1 MSIQVTALRSYLG
14 RLALIVAACVF
25 GSCAELEQQL
35 KDQGELIRKLQE
47 DQTAAQTLNSSLA
60 YQLSMLR
67 SDHDELSRM
76 VGCSNSQV
84 RDFMRSCVSRQ
95 NYVCSVQNIDQA
107 LRVMT
112 NINHVIAYV
121 WPDNPALVLQR
132 VGQLKEILRQHTRLS
147 TSRLL
152 VVAAPAGTSA
162 VDTSRAE
169 QIARSLRNQ
178 VVADIYPA
186 THPEKP
192 ALPTLPPLLLGCN
205 ERDELLRRYRQVL
218 PNRDLEVSGEPK
230 ANQRRI
236 VLWFFLVDC

>member
-1 MSIQVTALRSYLG
+1 MT
-14 RLALIVAACVF
+14 ACVL
-25 GSCAELEQQL
+25 GSCAELEQQV
-35 KDQGELIRKLQE
+35 KEQGAYIKKIQE
-47 DQTAAQTLNSSLA
+47 DMIAAQTLNSAIA
-60 YQLSMLR
+60 YQMNMLR

-84 RDFMRSCVSRQ
+84 RDFMRSCVSRH
-95 NYVCSVQNIDQA
+95 NFVCSVQNIDQA

-121 WPDNPALVLQR
+121 WPDNPALVLER
-132 VGQLKEILRQHTRLS
+132 VGQLKEILRRHTRLS

-162 VDTSRAE
+162 IDTSRAE

-178 VVADIYPA
+178 IVTDIYPA

-218 PNRDLEVSGEPK
+218 PNRDTEVSGEPK
-230 ANQRRI
+230 VNQRRI